1 MEPTKMNEALQI
13 FRAVFDMITALK
25 RPRPQHWDADEPPRK
40 RIRLEPFQENGAKAV
55 KMPENHVILFVS

>member
-1 MEPTKMNEALQI
+1 MERTKMNEALQL

-25 RPRPQHWDADEPPRK
+25 RPRPEHWDANEPPRK

-55 KMPENHVILFVS
+55 KMPDNHVVLLVN